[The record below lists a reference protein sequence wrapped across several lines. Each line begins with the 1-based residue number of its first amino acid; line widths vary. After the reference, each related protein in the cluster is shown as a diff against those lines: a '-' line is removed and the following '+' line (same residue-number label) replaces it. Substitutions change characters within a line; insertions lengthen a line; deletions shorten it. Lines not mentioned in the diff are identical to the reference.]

1 MSGPLLIAHEQ
12 TGQPSSCLDG
22 LVMYA
27 REIAKTAEASALSE
41 DELFAYLWLS
51 PVVFDDG
58 TGPQVQGCRPAQR
71 SRIWPH
77 DLNCWEATAHFAGWA
92 IAQQLGIEVHL
103 FDVYVGQM
111 RHVFPAWRWR
121 GERRDPEALLLQPPV
136 QGAGRVGIQNLAN
149 LGVSRTAREGRA
161 QAWYNTVADVAH
173 AVGSV
178 VLGVFGA
185 GAAVPLVEEA
195 WKQAPEEYG
204 LTKFKKTASAEEVA
218 DAKAKADAAKA
229 VTAVAVTVATEAAK
243 KADDEK
249 KPSGEKTPVRVPPP
263 PPANALIVP
272 DGRGGYRNYGPPIG

>member
-1 MSGPLLIAHEQ
+1 
-12 TGQPSSCLDG
+12 
-22 LVMYA
+22 MYA

-51 PVVFDDG
+51 LWSST
-58 TGPQVQGCRPAQR
+58 TGEMQVQGCRPAQR

-136 QGAGRVGIQNLAN
+136 SGGSGRVGIQNLAN

-195 WKQAPEEYG
+195 WKQRRKSTG
-204 LTKFKKTASAEEVA
+204 
-218 DAKAKADAAKA
+218 
-229 VTAVAVTVATEAAK
+229 
-243 KADDEK
+243 
-249 KPSGEKTPVRVPPP
+249 
-263 PPANALIVP
+263 
-272 DGRGGYRNYGPPIG
+272 